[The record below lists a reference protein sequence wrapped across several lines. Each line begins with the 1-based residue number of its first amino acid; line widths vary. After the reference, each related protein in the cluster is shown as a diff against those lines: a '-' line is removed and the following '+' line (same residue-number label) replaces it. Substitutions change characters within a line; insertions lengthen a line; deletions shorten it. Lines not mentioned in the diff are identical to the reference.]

1 MNEFAADCRLVL
13 SEVEGLPTADKQLG
27 SIMDLQLDIDQK
39 IYKIEIDFK
48 DGKYL
53 IKLGDKQYHV
63 DSQLISENCLSLL
76 VDGKAYTVFIAED
89 EGKKYISVQG
99 EQFCVEEAKAESR
112 TRSMAESATL
122 KGVPTISSPMPGKVV
137 KILVGEGDRVET
149 GQGLVIVEAMKMENE
164 IRSASAGIVK
174 KVNFSEGDLVDA
186 AVPIIELELED
197 EK

>member
-1 MNEFAADCRLVL
+1 
-13 SEVEGLPTADKQLG
+13 
-27 SIMDLQLDIDQK
+27 MDLQFNIDQE
-39 IYKIEIDFK
+39 IYKLEIDFK

-53 IKLGDKQYHV
+53 VKLGDKQYNV
-63 DSQLISENCLSLL
+63 DSQSISENCLSLL

-89 EGKKYISVQG
+89 EGKKYISLQG
-99 EQFCVEEAKAESR
+99 EQFCIEEAKAETEAKFS
-112 TRSMAESATL
+112 AESATL

-137 KILVGEGDRVET
+137 KILVGEGDKVEK

-164 IRSASAGIVK
+164 IRSASAGVVK
-174 KVNFSEGDLVDA
+174 KINFKEGDLVDA

>member
-1 MNEFAADCRLVL
+1 V
-13 SEVEGLPTADKQLG
+13 
-27 SIMDLQLDIDQK
+27 DLQFNIDQE

-48 DGKYL
+48 DGKYSV
-53 IKLGDKQYHV
+53 KLGDRQYQV
-63 DSQLISENCLSLL
+63 DSQPISESCLSLL

-89 EGKKYISVQG
+89 EGKKYISLQD
-99 EQFCVEEAKAESR
+99 EQFCIEEAKAESEA
-112 TRSMAESATL
+112 RSLAESDTL

-137 KILVGEGDRVET
+137 KILVGEGDEVEK

-164 IRSASAGIVK
+164 IRSASACVVK
-174 KVNFSEGDLVDA
+174 KINFKEGDLVDA